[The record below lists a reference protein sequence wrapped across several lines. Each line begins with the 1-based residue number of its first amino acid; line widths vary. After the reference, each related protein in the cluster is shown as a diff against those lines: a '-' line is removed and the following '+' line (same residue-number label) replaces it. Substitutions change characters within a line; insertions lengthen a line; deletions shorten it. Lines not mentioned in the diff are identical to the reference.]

1 MNKAQPFCPLPLRT
15 MGRRMVYSRVEHMIG
30 FLAED
35 VENRLQVDSCMGEA
49 WPGGWGVAEKSAT
62 SFGKCHFHSVFSP
75 TRQLISHFK

>member
-15 MGRRMVYSRVEHMIG
+15 MGRRRTVYSRVEHMIG

-49 WPGGWGVAEKSAT
+49 WPGGWGGGRKVSNFFWQV
-62 SFGKCHFHSVFSP
+62 SFSFSLFP
-75 TRQLISHFK
+75 N